1 MNIIKTTSE
10 LSQFCDFAYNFDYIT
25 VDTEFLRERTYY
37 PKLCLIQ
44 LAIPGDQEN
53 SAVLIDPLEENLD
66 LSPLYKLFLGSDI
79 VKVFHAA
86 RQDLEIFFH
95 DQNIIPSPL
104 FDTQLAAMVCGFGEQ
119 VGYETLVRSI
129 CKVNLDKSSRFTDWS
144 LRPLSNNQQQ
154 YALADVTH
162 LRQIYEY
169 LKEQLKRNQRETWL
183 EEELNIL
190 KNPETYITRPNE
202 AWRRIKSRSNSS
214 KFLAIVARLAEFREA
229 YAQKN
234 NIPRNRVLKD
244 DALMELASLKPKS
257 FDDLSR
263 SRLLLRDARK
273 GKIAKGILDS
283 IKAAEDLKFEQ
294 VNYVTKV
301 PKSLNGNSALSDM
314 LRVLLK
320 AKSEQLGV
328 AAKLIANSSDLD
340 SIASGERTVPALSGW
355 RHQIFGREALELC
368 DGKVGLVLQG
378 KNITTI
384 KIEFKASTRK

>member
-1 MNIIKTTSE
+1 MNIIKSTSE
-10 LSQFCDFAYNFDYIT
+10 LSQFCDYAYNFDYIT

-53 SAVLIDPLEENLD
+53 SAVLIDPLERNLD
-66 LSPLYKLFLGSDI
+66 LSPLYKIFLDPDI

-95 DQNIIPSPL
+95 DKNIIPSPL

-144 LRPLSNNQQQ
+144 LRPLSNKQQQ

-169 LKEQLKRNQRETWL
+169 LKEQLKLNERETWL

-214 KFLAIVARLAEFREA
+214 KFLGIVARLAEFRET

-294 VNYVTKV
+294 VNYPTKV
-301 PKSLNGNSALSDM
+301 PKSLNVNSALSDM

-320 AKSEQLGV
+320 AKSEELGV

-384 KIEFKASTRK
+384 KI

>member
-10 LSQFCDFAYNFDYIT
+10 LSKFCTYASKFDYLT

-44 LAIPGDQEN
+44 LAIPSDQEAN
-53 SAVLIDPLEENLD
+53 AVLVDPLDNKLD
-66 LSPLYKLFLGSDI
+66 LSPLYELFLNSNV

-95 DQNIIPSPL
+95 NKSIIPNPL

-144 LRPLSNNQQQ
+144 LRPLTGSQKD

-169 LKEQLKRNQRETWL
+169 LKSELKKNKREAWVQ
-183 EEELNIL
+183 EELNIL

-202 AWRRIKSRSNSS
+202 AWKRIKIRSNSG
-214 KFLAIVARLAEFREA
+214 KFLGIVSKLAEFREK
-229 YAQKN
+229 YAQQN
-234 NIPRNRVLKD
+234 DIPRNRVFKD
-244 DALMELASLKPKS
+244 DALMEIASLKPKS
-257 FDDLSR
+257 FDELSR

-273 GKIAKGILDS
+273 GRIASGILDS
-283 IKAAEDLKFEQ
+283 VKAAQ
-294 VNYVTKV
+294 VSNFDEVSKEV
-301 PKSLNGNSALSDM
+301 KLAKNLNGNSALSEM

-320 AKSEQLGV
+320 AKSEELGV
-328 AAKLIANSSDLD
+328 AAKLIAISADLD
-340 SIASGERTVPALSGW
+340 SLASGERTVPALLGW
-355 RHQIFGREALELC
+355 RHKVFGKDALDLC
-368 DGKVGLVLQG
+368 DGKVGLFLDG
-378 KNITTI
+378 KNIKTF
-384 KIEFKASTRK
+384 KI

>member
-1 MNIIKTTSE
+1 MNIIKSTSE
-10 LSQFCDFAYNFDYIT
+10 LSQFCDYAYNFDYIT

-44 LAIPGDQEN
+44 IAIPGDQEN
-53 SAVLIDPLEENLD
+53 SAVLIDPLEGNLD
-66 LSPLYKLFLGSDI
+66 LSPLYKIFLDSNI

-95 DQNIIPSPL
+95 DKNIIPGPL

-144 LRPLSNNQQQ
+144 LRPLSKNQQQ

-169 LKEQLKRNQRETWL
+169 LKEQLKRNGRETWL

-214 KFLAIVARLAEFREA
+214 KFLGIVARLAEFRET

-257 FDDLSR
+257 FDDLNR

-283 IKAAEDLKFEQ
+283 VKAAEDLKFEQ
-294 VNYVTKV
+294 VDYATKV
-301 PKSLNGNSALSDM
+301 PKSLNGNSALSDL

-320 AKSEQLGV
+320 AKSEELGV

-340 SIASGERTVPALSGW
+340 SIASGDRTVPALSGW

-384 KIEFKASTRK
+384 KI

>member
-1 MNIIKTTSE
+1 MNIIRTTSE
-10 LSQFCDFAYNFDYIT
+10 LSQFCDYAYNFDYIT

-44 LAIPGDQEN
+44 IAIPGDQEN
-53 SAVLIDPLEENLD
+53 SAVLIDPLEGNLD
-66 LSPLYKLFLGSDI
+66 LSPLYKIFLDSNI

-95 DQNIIPSPL
+95 DKNIIPSPL

-154 YALADVTH
+154 YALADVTY

-169 LKEQLKRNQRETWL
+169 LKEQLKRNERETWL

-214 KFLAIVARLAEFREA
+214 KFLGILATLAEFRET

-257 FDDLSR
+257 FDDLNR

-283 IKAAEDLKFEQ
+283 VKAAEDLKFEQ
-294 VNYVTKV
+294 VDYATKV
-301 PKSLNGNSALSDM
+301 PKSLNGNSALSDL

-320 AKSEQLGV
+320 AKSEELGV

-384 KIEFKASTRK
+384 KI

>member
-10 LSQFCDFAYNFDYIT
+10 LSQFCDYAYNFDYIT

-44 LAIPGDQEN
+44 IAIPGDQEN
-53 SAVLIDPLEENLD
+53 SAVLIDPLEGNLD
-66 LSPLYKLFLGSDI
+66 LSPLYKIFLDSNI

-95 DQNIIPSPL
+95 DKNIIPSPL

-169 LKEQLKRNQRETWL
+169 LKEQLKRNGRETWL

-214 KFLAIVARLAEFREA
+214 KFLGIVARLAEFRET

-257 FDDLSR
+257 FDDLNR

-283 IKAAEDLKFEQ
+283 VKEAEDLKFEQ
-294 VNYVTKV
+294 VDYATKV
-301 PKSLNGNSALSDM
+301 SKSLNGNSALSDL

-320 AKSEQLGV
+320 AKSEELGV

-340 SIASGERTVPALSGW
+340 SIASGDRTVPALSGW

-368 DGKVGLVLQG
+368 DGKVGLVIQG

-384 KIEFKASTRK
+384 KI

>member
-10 LSQFCDFAYNFDYIT
+10 LSQFCDYAYNFDYIT

-44 LAIPGDQEN
+44 IAIPGDQEN
-53 SAVLIDPLEENLD
+53 SAVLIDPLEGNLD
-66 LSPLYKLFLGSDI
+66 LSPLYKIFLDSNI

-95 DQNIIPSPL
+95 DKNIIPSPL

-144 LRPLSNNQQQ
+144 LRPLSKNQQQ

-169 LKEQLKRNQRETWL
+169 LKEQLKRNGRETWL

-214 KFLAIVARLAEFREA
+214 KFLGIVARLAEFRET

-257 FDDLSR
+257 FDDLNR

-283 IKAAEDLKFEQ
+283 VKAAEDLKFEQ
-294 VNYVTKV
+294 VNYATKV
-301 PKSLNGNSALSDM
+301 PKSLNGNSALSDL

-320 AKSEQLGV
+320 AKSEELGV

-340 SIASGERTVPALSGW
+340 SIASGDRTVPALSGW

-384 KIEFKASTRK
+384 KI

>member
-10 LSQFCDFAYNFDYIT
+10 LSKFCAHASKFDYLT

-44 LAIPGDQEN
+44 LAFPSDQEDN
-53 SAVLIDPLEENLD
+53 AVLVDPLDNQLD
-66 LSPLYKLFLGSDI
+66 LSPLYELFLNSNV

-95 DQNIIPSPL
+95 DKNIIPNPL

-144 LRPLSNNQQQ
+144 LRPLSDSQKD

-169 LKEQLKRNQRETWL
+169 LKSELKQNKREAWVQ
-183 EEELNIL
+183 EELNIL

-202 AWRRIKSRSNSS
+202 AWKRIKIRSNSS
-214 KFLAIVARLAEFREA
+214 KFLGIVSKLAEFREK
-229 YAQKN
+229 YAQQN
-234 NIPRNRVLKD
+234 DIPRNRVFKD
-244 DALMELASLKPKS
+244 DALMEIASLKPKS
-257 FDDLSR
+257 FDELSR

-273 GKIAKGILDS
+273 GRIASGILES
-283 IKAAEDLKFEQ
+283 VKAAQVSNFEE
-294 VNYVTKV
+294 VNKEVKLA
-301 PKSLNGNSALSDM
+301 KNLNGNSALSEM

-320 AKSEQLGV
+320 AKSEELGV
-328 AAKLIANSSDLD
+328 AAKLIAISADLD
-340 SIASGERTVPALSGW
+340 SLASGERTVPALLGW
-355 RHQIFGREALELC
+355 RHKVFGKDALDLC
-368 DGKVGLVLQG
+368 DGKVGLFLDG
-378 KNITTI
+378 KNIKTF
-384 KIEFKASTRK
+384 KI

>member
-10 LSQFCDFAYNFDYIT
+10 LSQFCQYANNFDYIT

-44 LAIPGDQEN
+44 LAIPSDQDN
-53 SAVLIDPLEENLD
+53 SAVLIDPLEGHLD
-66 LSPLYKLFLGSDI
+66 LAPLYELFLNTDI

-95 DQNIIPSPL
+95 DKNIIPNPI

-169 LKEQLKRNQRETWL
+169 LKEQLKRNERETWL
-183 EEELNIL
+183 EEELNTL

-202 AWRRIKSRSNSS
+202 AWKRIKSRSSSS
-214 KFLAIVARLAEFREA
+214 KFLGIVARLAEFRET

-244 DALMELASLKPKS
+244 DALVELASLKPKS

-320 AKSEQLGV
+320 AKSEELGV

-340 SIASGERTVPALSGW
+340 SLASGERTVPALSGW
-355 RHQIFGREALELC
+355 RHQVFGREALELC

-378 KNITTI
+378 KNIRTI
-384 KIEFKASTRK
+384 KI

>member
-10 LSQFCDFAYNFDYIT
+10 LSQFCDYAYNFDYIT

-44 LAIPGDQEN
+44 IAIPGDQEN
-53 SAVLIDPLEENLD
+53 SAVLIDPLEGNLD
-66 LSPLYKLFLGSDI
+66 LSPLYKIFLDSNI

-95 DQNIIPSPL
+95 DKNIIPSPL

-169 LKEQLKRNQRETWL
+169 LKEQLRRNERETWL

-214 KFLAIVARLAEFREA
+214 KFLGIVARLAEFRET

-257 FDDLSR
+257 FDDLNR

-283 IKAAEDLKFEQ
+283 VKAAEDLKFEQ
-294 VNYVTKV
+294 VDYATKV
-301 PKSLNGNSALSDM
+301 PKSLNGNSALSDL

-320 AKSEQLGV
+320 AKSEELGV

-384 KIEFKASTRK
+384 KI

>member
-10 LSQFCDFAYNFDYIT
+10 LSQFCDYAYNFDYIT

-44 LAIPGDQEN
+44 IAIPGDQEN
-53 SAVLIDPLEENLD
+53 SAVLIDPLEGNLD
-66 LSPLYKLFLGSDI
+66 LSPLYKIFLDSNI

-95 DQNIIPSPL
+95 DKNIIPSPL

-144 LRPLSNNQQQ
+144 LRPLSKNQQQ

-169 LKEQLKRNQRETWL
+169 LKEQLKRNGRETWL

-214 KFLAIVARLAEFREA
+214 KFLGIVARLAEFRET

-257 FDDLSR
+257 FDDLNR

-283 IKAAEDLKFEQ
+283 VKAAEDLKFEQ
-294 VNYVTKV
+294 VDYATKV
-301 PKSLNGNSALSDM
+301 PKSLNGNSALSDL

-320 AKSEQLGV
+320 AKSEELGV

-384 KIEFKASTRK
+384 KI

>member
-10 LSQFCDFAYNFDYIT
+10 LSQFCDYAYNFDYIT

-53 SAVLIDPLEENLD
+53 SAVLIDPLERNLD
-66 LSPLYKLFLGSDI
+66 LSPLYKIFLDPDI

-95 DQNIIPSPL
+95 DKDIIPSPL

-119 VGYETLVRSI
+119 VGYETMVRSI

-144 LRPLSNNQQQ
+144 LRPLSNKQQQ

-169 LKEQLKRNQRETWL
+169 LKEQLKRNERETWL

-214 KFLAIVARLAEFREA
+214 KFLAIVARLAEFRET

-294 VNYVTKV
+294 VNYPTKV
-301 PKSLNGNSALSDM
+301 PKSLNVNSALSDM

-320 AKSEQLGV
+320 AKSEELGV

-355 RHQIFGREALELC
+355 SHQIFGREALELC

-384 KIEFKASTRK
+384 KI

>member
-1 MNIIKTTSE
+1 MNIIKTTPE
-10 LSQFCDFAYNFDYIT
+10 LSQFCDYAYKFDYIT

-44 LAIPGDQEN
+44 LAIPGDREN
-53 SAVLIDPLEENLD
+53 SAVLIDPLEGNLD
-66 LSPLYKLFLGSDI
+66 LSPLYKIFLDSDI

-95 DQNIIPSPL
+95 DKNIIPSPL

-169 LKEQLKRNQRETWL
+169 LKEQLKRNGRESWL

-214 KFLAIVARLAEFREA
+214 KFLGIVARLAEFRET

-257 FDDLSR
+257 FDDLNR

-283 IKAAEDLKFEQ
+283 VKAAEDLKFEQ
-294 VNYVTKV
+294 VNYATKV
-301 PKSLNGNSALSDM
+301 PKSLNVNSALSDM

-320 AKSEQLGV
+320 AKSEELGV

-384 KIEFKASTRK
+384 KI

>member
-1 MNIIKTTSE
+1 MDIIKTTSE
-10 LSQFCDFAYNFDYIT
+10 LSQFCDYAYNFDYIT

-53 SAVLIDPLEENLD
+53 SAVLIDPLEGNLD
-66 LSPLYKLFLGSDI
+66 LSPLYKIFLDSDI

-95 DQNIIPSPL
+95 DKNIIPSPL

-144 LRPLSNNQQQ
+144 LRPLSNKQHQ

-169 LKEQLKRNQRETWL
+169 LKEQLKRNERETWL
-183 EEELNIL
+183 EEELDIL

-214 KFLAIVARLAEFREA
+214 KFLGIVARLAEFRET

-244 DALMELASLKPKS
+244 DALLELASLKPKS

-294 VNYVTKV
+294 VNYATKV
-301 PKSLNGNSALSDM
+301 PKSLNVNSALSDM

-320 AKSEQLGV
+320 AKSEELGV

-378 KNITTI
+378 TNITTI
-384 KIEFKASTRK
+384 KI

>member
-10 LSQFCDFAYNFDYIT
+10 LSKFCTYASKFDYLT

-44 LAIPGDQEN
+44 LAIPSDQEAN
-53 SAVLIDPLEENLD
+53 AVLVDPLDNQLD
-66 LSPLYKLFLGSDI
+66 LSPLYELFLNTNV

-95 DQNIIPSPL
+95 DKNIIPKPL

-144 LRPLSNNQQQ
+144 LRPLTNSQKD

-169 LKEQLKRNQRETWL
+169 LKSELKQNKREAWVQ
-183 EEELNIL
+183 EELNIL

-202 AWRRIKSRSNSS
+202 AWKRIKIRSNSS
-214 KFLAIVARLAEFREA
+214 KFLGIVSKLAEFREK
-229 YAQKN
+229 YAQQN
-234 NIPRNRVLKD
+234 DIPRNRVFKD
-244 DALMELASLKPKS
+244 DALMEIASLKPKS
-257 FDDLSR
+257 FDELSR

-273 GKIAKGILDS
+273 GRIASGILDS
-283 IKAAEDLKFEQ
+283 VKAAQVSNFEE
-294 VNYVTKV
+294 VNKEVKLA
-301 PKSLNGNSALSDM
+301 KNLNGNSALSEM

-320 AKSEQLGV
+320 AKSEELGV
-328 AAKLIANSSDLD
+328 AAKLIAISADLD
-340 SIASGERTVPALSGW
+340 SLASGERTVPALLGW
-355 RHQIFGREALELC
+355 RHKVFGKDALDLC
-368 DGKVGLVLQG
+368 DGKVGLFLDG
-378 KNITTI
+378 KNIKTF
-384 KIEFKASTRK
+384 KI

>member
-10 LSQFCDFAYNFDYIT
+10 LSQFCDYAYNFDYIT

-44 LAIPGDQEN
+44 IAIPGDQEN
-53 SAVLIDPLEENLD
+53 SAVLIDPLEGNLD
-66 LSPLYKLFLGSDI
+66 LSPLYKIFLDSNI

-95 DQNIIPSPL
+95 DKNIIPSPL

-169 LKEQLKRNQRETWL
+169 LKEQLKRNGRETWL

-202 AWRRIKSRSNSS
+202 AWRKIKSRSNSS
-214 KFLAIVARLAEFREA
+214 KFLGIVARLAEFRET

-257 FDDLSR
+257 FDDLNR

-283 IKAAEDLKFEQ
+283 VKAAEDLKFEQ
-294 VNYVTKV
+294 VDYATKV
-301 PKSLNGNSALSDM
+301 PKSLNGNSALSDL

-320 AKSEQLGV
+320 AKSEELGV

-384 KIEFKASTRK
+384 KI

>member
-10 LSQFCDFAYNFDYIT
+10 LSQFCDYAYNFDYIT

-53 SAVLIDPLEENLD
+53 SAVLIDPLEGNLD
-66 LSPLYKLFLGSDI
+66 LSPLYKIFLDSDI

-95 DQNIIPSPL
+95 DKNIIPSPL

-144 LRPLSNNQQQ
+144 LRPLSKNQQQ

-169 LKEQLKRNQRETWL
+169 LKEQLKRNGRETWL

-214 KFLAIVARLAEFREA
+214 KFLGIVARLAEFRET

-257 FDDLSR
+257 FDDLNR

-283 IKAAEDLKFEQ
+283 VKAAEDLKFEQ
-294 VNYVTKV
+294 VDYATKV
-301 PKSLNGNSALSDM
+301 PKSLNGNSALSDL

-320 AKSEQLGV
+320 AKSEELGV

-355 RHQIFGREALELC
+355 RHQVFGREALELC

-378 KNITTI
+378 KNIKTI
-384 KIEFKASTRK
+384 KV

>member
-10 LSQFCDFAYNFDYIT
+10 LSQFCDYAYNFDYIT

-53 SAVLIDPLEENLD
+53 SAVLIDPLEGNLD
-66 LSPLYKLFLGSDI
+66 LSPLYKIFLDPDI

-95 DQNIIPSPL
+95 DKNIIPSPL

-144 LRPLSNNQQQ
+144 LRPLSNKQQQ

-169 LKEQLKRNQRETWL
+169 LKEQLKRNERETWL

-190 KNPETYITRPNE
+190 KNPETYITRPKE

-214 KFLAIVARLAEFREA
+214 KFLGIVARLAEFRET
-229 YAQKN
+229 YAQRN

-294 VNYVTKV
+294 VNYATKV
-301 PKSLNGNSALSDM
+301 PKSLNVNSALSDM

-320 AKSEQLGV
+320 AKSEELGV

-384 KIEFKASTRK
+384 KI

>member
-1 MNIIKTTSE
+1 MNIIKTTTE
-10 LSQFCDFAYNFDYIT
+10 LSQFCDYAYNFDYIT
-25 VDTEFLRERTYY
+25 IDTEFLRERTYY

-44 LAIPGDQEN
+44 LAIPSDRED
-53 SAVLIDPLEENLD
+53 SAVLVDPLEGNLD
-66 LSPLYKLFLGSDI
+66 LSPLYKIFSNSDI

-95 DQNIIPSPL
+95 DKNIIPSPL
-104 FDTQLAAMVCGFGEQ
+104 FDTQLAAMVCGFGDQ

-162 LRQIYEY
+162 LRQIYEH
-169 LKEQLKRNQRETWL
+169 LKEQLKRNERETWL
-183 EEELNIL
+183 EEEFNIL

-214 KFLAIVARLAEFREA
+214 KFLGILARLAEFRET

-244 DALMELASLKPKS
+244 DALIELASLKPKS
-257 FDDLSR
+257 FDDLNR

-294 VNYVTKV
+294 VNYVSKV

-355 RHQIFGREALELC
+355 RHQVFGREALELC

-378 KNITTI
+378 KKITTI
-384 KIEFKASTRK
+384 KI

>member
-10 LSQFCDFAYNFDYIT
+10 LSQFCDYAYNFDYIT

-53 SAVLIDPLEENLD
+53 SAVLIDPLEGNLD
-66 LSPLYKLFLGSDI
+66 LSPLYKLFLDSDI

-214 KFLAIVARLAEFREA
+214 KFLGIVARLAEFRET

-294 VNYVTKV
+294 VNYATKV

-320 AKSEQLGV
+320 AKSEELGV

-384 KIEFKASTRK
+384 KI

>member
-1 MNIIKTTSE
+1 MDIIKTTSE
-10 LSQFCDFAYNFDYIT
+10 LSQFCDYAYNFDYIT

-53 SAVLIDPLEENLD
+53 SAVLIDPLEGNLD
-66 LSPLYKLFLGSDI
+66 LSPLYKIFLDSDI

-95 DQNIIPSPL
+95 DKNIIPSPL

-169 LKEQLKRNQRETWL
+169 LKEQLKRNERETWL

-214 KFLAIVARLAEFREA
+214 KFLGIVARLAEFRET

-273 GKIAKGILDS
+273 GKIAKGIIDS
-283 IKAAEDLKFEQ
+283 IKAAEDLKFEE
-294 VNYVTKV
+294 VNYAIKV
-301 PKSLNGNSALSDM
+301 PKSLNFNSALSDM

-320 AKSEQLGV
+320 AKSEELGV

-378 KNITTI
+378 TNITTI
-384 KIEFKASTRK
+384 KI

>member
-10 LSQFCDFAYNFDYIT
+10 LSKFCTYASKFDYLT

-44 LAIPGDQEN
+44 LAFPSDQEDN
-53 SAVLIDPLEENLD
+53 AVLVDPLDNQLD
-66 LSPLYKLFLGSDI
+66 LSPLYDLFLNSNV

-95 DQNIIPSPL
+95 DKGIIPNPL

-119 VGYETLVRSI
+119 VGYETLVRSV

-144 LRPLSNNQQQ
+144 LRPLSDSQKD

-169 LKEQLKRNQRETWL
+169 LKSELKQNKREAWVQ
-183 EEELNIL
+183 EELNIL

-202 AWRRIKSRSNSS
+202 AWKRIKIRSNSS
-214 KFLAIVARLAEFREA
+214 KFLGIVSKLAEFREK
-229 YAQKN
+229 YAQQN
-234 NIPRNRVLKD
+234 DIPRNRVFKD
-244 DALMELASLKPKS
+244 DALMEIASLKPKS
-257 FDDLSR
+257 FDELSR

-273 GKIAKGILDS
+273 GRIASGILES
-283 IKAAEDLKFEQ
+283 VKAAQVSNFEE
-294 VNYVTKV
+294 VNKEVKLA
-301 PKSLNGNSALSDM
+301 KNLNGNSALSEM

-320 AKSEQLGV
+320 AKSEELGV
-328 AAKLIANSSDLD
+328 AAKLIAISADLD
-340 SIASGERTVPALSGW
+340 SLASGERTVPALLGW
-355 RHQIFGREALELC
+355 RHKVFGKDALDLC
-368 DGKVGLVLQG
+368 NGKVGLFLDG
-378 KNITTI
+378 KNIKTF
-384 KIEFKASTRK
+384 KI

>member
-53 SAVLIDPLEENLD
+53 SAVLIDPLEGNLD
-66 LSPLYKLFLGSDI
+66 LSPLYKLFLDSDI

-214 KFLAIVARLAEFREA
+214 KFLAIVARLAEFRET

-301 PKSLNGNSALSDM
+301 PKSLNGNSALSDL

-320 AKSEQLGV
+320 AKSEELGV

-378 KNITTI
+378 KNIRTI
-384 KIEFKASTRK
+384 KI

>member
-1 MNIIKTTSE
+1 MNIIKTTTE
-10 LSQFCDFAYNFDYIT
+10 LSQFCDYAYNFDYIT
-25 VDTEFLRERTYY
+25 IDTEFLRERTYY

-44 LAIPGDQEN
+44 LAIPSDRED
-53 SAVLIDPLEENLD
+53 SAVLIDPLEGNLD
-66 LSPLYKLFLGSDI
+66 LSPLYKLFSNSDI

-95 DQNIIPSPL
+95 DKNIIPSPL

-144 LRPLSNNQQQ
+144 LRPLSNNQQK

-169 LKEQLKRNQRETWL
+169 LKEQLKRNERETWL
-183 EEELNIL
+183 EEEFNIL

-214 KFLAIVARLAEFREA
+214 NFLGILARLAEFRET

-244 DALMELASLKPKS
+244 DALIELASLKPKS
-257 FDDLSR
+257 FDDLNR

-294 VNYVTKV
+294 VNYVSKV

-320 AKSEQLGV
+320 SKSEELGV

-355 RHQIFGREALELC
+355 RNQVFGREALELC

-378 KNITTI
+378 KKITTI
-384 KIEFKASTRK
+384 KI

>member
-10 LSQFCDFAYNFDYIT
+10 LSQFCDYAYNFDYIT

-53 SAVLIDPLEENLD
+53 SAVLIDPLERNLD
-66 LSPLYKLFLGSDI
+66 LSPLYKIFLDPDI

-95 DQNIIPSPL
+95 DKNIIPSPL

-144 LRPLSNNQQQ
+144 LRPLSNKQQQ

-169 LKEQLKRNQRETWL
+169 LKEQLKRNERETWL

-214 KFLAIVARLAEFREA
+214 KFLGIVARLAEFRET
-229 YAQKN
+229 YAQRN

-273 GKIAKGILDS
+273 GKIATGILDS

-294 VNYVTKV
+294 VNYATKV
-301 PKSLNGNSALSDM
+301 PKSLNVNSALSDM

-320 AKSEQLGV
+320 AKSEELGV

-384 KIEFKASTRK
+384 KI

>member
-10 LSQFCDFAYNFDYIT
+10 LSKFCTYASKFDYLT

-44 LAIPGDQEN
+44 LAFPSDQEDN
-53 SAVLIDPLEENLD
+53 AVLVDPLDNQLD
-66 LSPLYKLFLGSDI
+66 LSPLYDLFLDSNV

-95 DQNIIPSPL
+95 DKNIIPNPL

-119 VGYETLVRSI
+119 VGYETLVRSV

-144 LRPLSNNQQQ
+144 LRPLSDSQKD

-169 LKEQLKRNQRETWL
+169 LKSELKQNKREAWVQ
-183 EEELNIL
+183 EELNIL

-202 AWRRIKSRSNSS
+202 AWKRIKIRSNSS
-214 KFLAIVARLAEFREA
+214 KFLGIVSKLAEFREK
-229 YAQKN
+229 YAQQN
-234 NIPRNRVLKD
+234 DIPRNRVFKD
-244 DALMELASLKPKS
+244 DALMEIASLKPKS
-257 FDDLSR
+257 FDELSR

-273 GKIAKGILDS
+273 GRIASGILDS
-283 IKAAEDLKFEQ
+283 VKAAQVSNFEE
-294 VNYVTKV
+294 VNKEVKLA
-301 PKSLNGNSALSDM
+301 KNLNGNSALSEM

-320 AKSEQLGV
+320 AKSEELGV
-328 AAKLIANSSDLD
+328 AAKLIAISADLD
-340 SIASGERTVPALSGW
+340 SLASGERTVPALLGW
-355 RHQIFGREALELC
+355 RHKVFGKDALDLC
-368 DGKVGLVLQG
+368 DGKVGLFLDG
-378 KNITTI
+378 KNIKTF
-384 KIEFKASTRK
+384 KI

>member
-10 LSQFCDFAYNFDYIT
+10 LSKFCTYASKFDYLT

-44 LAIPGDQEN
+44 LAIPSDQEAN
-53 SAVLIDPLEENLD
+53 AVLVDPLDNKLD
-66 LSPLYKLFLGSDI
+66 LSPLYELFLNSNV

-95 DQNIIPSPL
+95 DKSIIPNPL

-144 LRPLSNNQQQ
+144 LRPLTGSQKD

-169 LKEQLKRNQRETWL
+169 LKSELKKNKREAWVQ
-183 EEELNIL
+183 EELNIL

-202 AWRRIKSRSNSS
+202 AWKRIKIRSNSG
-214 KFLAIVARLAEFREA
+214 KFLGIVSKLAEFREK
-229 YAQKN
+229 YAQQN
-234 NIPRNRVLKD
+234 DIPRNRVFKD
-244 DALMELASLKPKS
+244 DALMEIASLKPKS
-257 FDDLSR
+257 FDELSR

-273 GKIAKGILDS
+273 GRIASGILDS
-283 IKAAEDLKFEQ
+283 VKAAQVSNFEE
-294 VNYVTKV
+294 VNKEVKLA
-301 PKSLNGNSALSDM
+301 KNLNGNSALSEM

-320 AKSEQLGV
+320 AKSEELGV
-328 AAKLIANSSDLD
+328 AAKLIAISADLD
-340 SIASGERTVPALSGW
+340 SLASGERTVPALLGW
-355 RHQIFGREALELC
+355 RHKVFGKDALDLC
-368 DGKVGLVLQG
+368 DGKVGLFLDG
-378 KNITTI
+378 KNIKTF
-384 KIEFKASTRK
+384 KI

>member
-44 LAIPGDQEN
+44 LAIPGDEEN
-53 SAVLIDPLEENLD
+53 SAVLIDPLEGNLD
-66 LSPLYKLFLGSDI
+66 LSPLYKIFLDSDI

-214 KFLAIVARLAEFREA
+214 KFLAIVARLAEFRET

-320 AKSEQLGV
+320 AKSEELGV

-384 KIEFKASTRK
+384 KI

>member
-10 LSQFCDFAYNFDYIT
+10 LSKFCTYASKFDYLT

-44 LAIPGDQEN
+44 LAIPSDQEAN
-53 SAVLIDPLEENLD
+53 AVLVDPLDNQLD
-66 LSPLYKLFLGSDI
+66 LSPLYELFLNTNV

-95 DQNIIPSPL
+95 DKNIIPKPL

-144 LRPLSNNQQQ
+144 LRPLTKSQKD

-169 LKEQLKRNQRETWL
+169 LKSELKQNKREGWVQ
-183 EEELNIL
+183 EELNIL

-202 AWRRIKSRSNSS
+202 AWKRIKTRSNSS
-214 KFLAIVARLAEFREA
+214 KFLGIVSKLAEFREK
-229 YAQKN
+229 YAQQN
-234 NIPRNRVLKD
+234 DIPRNRVFKD
-244 DALMELASLKPKS
+244 DALMEIASLKPKS
-257 FDDLSR
+257 FDELSR

-273 GKIAKGILDS
+273 GRIASGILDS
-283 IKAAEDLKFEQ
+283 VKAAQVSNFEE
-294 VNYVTKV
+294 VNKEVKLA
-301 PKSLNGNSALSDM
+301 KNLNGNSALSEM

-320 AKSEQLGV
+320 AKSEELGV
-328 AAKLIANSSDLD
+328 AAKLIAISADLD
-340 SIASGERTVPALSGW
+340 SLASGERTVPALLGW
-355 RHQIFGREALELC
+355 RHKVFGKDALDLC
-368 DGKVGLVLQG
+368 DGKVGLFLDG
-378 KNITTI
+378 KNIKTF
-384 KIEFKASTRK
+384 KI

>member
-10 LSQFCDFAYNFDYIT
+10 LSKFCAYASKFDYLT

-44 LAIPGDQEN
+44 LAFPSDQEDN
-53 SAVLIDPLEENLD
+53 AVLVDPLDNQLD
-66 LSPLYKLFLGSDI
+66 LSPLYELFLNSNV

-95 DQNIIPSPL
+95 DKNIIPNPL

-144 LRPLSNNQQQ
+144 LRPLSDSQKD

-169 LKEQLKRNQRETWL
+169 LKSELKQNKREAWVQ
-183 EEELNIL
+183 EELNIL

-202 AWRRIKSRSNSS
+202 AWKRIKIRSNSS
-214 KFLAIVARLAEFREA
+214 KFLGIVSKLAEFREK
-229 YAQKN
+229 YAQQN
-234 NIPRNRVLKD
+234 DIPRNRVFKD
-244 DALMELASLKPKS
+244 DALMEIASLKPKS
-257 FDDLSR
+257 FDELSR

-273 GKIAKGILDS
+273 GRIASGILES
-283 IKAAEDLKFEQ
+283 VKAAQVSNFEE
-294 VNYVTKV
+294 VNKEVKLA
-301 PKSLNGNSALSDM
+301 KNLNGNSALSEM

-320 AKSEQLGV
+320 AKSEELGV
-328 AAKLIANSSDLD
+328 AAKLIAISADLD
-340 SIASGERTVPALSGW
+340 SLASGERTVPALLGW
-355 RHQIFGREALELC
+355 RHKVFGKDALDLC
-368 DGKVGLVLQG
+368 DGKVGLFLDG
-378 KNITTI
+378 KNIKTF
-384 KIEFKASTRK
+384 KI

>member
-10 LSQFCDFAYNFDYIT
+10 LSQFCDYAYNFDYIT

-53 SAVLIDPLEENLD
+53 SAVLIDPLERNLD
-66 LSPLYKLFLGSDI
+66 LSPLYKIFLDPDI

-95 DQNIIPSPL
+95 DKNIIPSPL

-144 LRPLSNNQQQ
+144 LRPLSIKQQQ

-169 LKEQLKRNQRETWL
+169 LKEQLKRNERETWL
-183 EEELNIL
+183 EEELDIL
-190 KNPETYITRPNE
+190 KNPDTYITRPHE

-214 KFLAIVARLAEFREA
+214 KFLGIVARLAEFRET

-244 DALMELASLKPKS
+244 DALIELASLKPKS

-283 IKAAEDLKFEQ
+283 IKAAEDLKFEEL
-294 VNYVTKV
+294 NYTTKV
-301 PKSLNGNSALSDM
+301 PKSLNVNSALSDM

-320 AKSEQLGV
+320 AKSEELGV

-384 KIEFKASTRK
+384 KI

>member
-10 LSQFCDFAYNFDYIT
+10 LSKFCTYASKFDYLT

-44 LAIPGDQEN
+44 LAIPSDQEAN
-53 SAVLIDPLEENLD
+53 AVLVDPLDNQLD
-66 LSPLYKLFLGSDI
+66 LSPLYELFLNTNV

-95 DQNIIPSPL
+95 DKNIIPKPL

-129 CKVNLDKSSRFTDWS
+129 CKVNLDKSSRFTNWS
-144 LRPLSNNQQQ
+144 LRPLSDSQKD

-169 LKEQLKRNQRETWL
+169 LKSELKQNKREGWVQ
-183 EEELNIL
+183 EELNIL

-202 AWRRIKSRSNSS
+202 AWKRIKTRSNSS
-214 KFLAIVARLAEFREA
+214 KFLGIVSKLAEFREK
-229 YAQKN
+229 YAQQN
-234 NIPRNRVLKD
+234 DIPRNRVFKD
-244 DALMELASLKPKS
+244 DALMEIASLKPKS
-257 FDDLSR
+257 FDELSR

-273 GKIAKGILDS
+273 GRIASGILES
-283 IKAAEDLKFEQ
+283 VKAAQVSNFEE
-294 VNYVTKV
+294 VNKEVKLA
-301 PKSLNGNSALSDM
+301 KNLNGNSALSEM

-320 AKSEQLGV
+320 AKSEELGV
-328 AAKLIANSSDLD
+328 AAKLIAISADLD
-340 SIASGERTVPALSGW
+340 SLASGERTVPALLGW
-355 RHQIFGREALELC
+355 RHKVFGKDALDLC
-368 DGKVGLVLQG
+368 DGKVGLFLDG
-378 KNITTI
+378 KNIKTF
-384 KIEFKASTRK
+384 KI

>member
-10 LSQFCDFAYNFDYIT
+10 LSQFCDYAYNFDYIT

-53 SAVLIDPLEENLD
+53 SAVLIDPLERNLD
-66 LSPLYKLFLGSDI
+66 LSPLYKIFLDPDI

-95 DQNIIPSPL
+95 DKNIIPSPL

-144 LRPLSNNQQQ
+144 LRPLSNKQQQ

-169 LKEQLKRNQRETWL
+169 LKEQLKRNERETWL

-214 KFLAIVARLAEFREA
+214 KFLGIVARLAEFRET

-283 IKAAEDLKFEQ
+283 IKACLLYTSPSPRDKRQ
-294 VNYVTKV
+294 SRM
-301 PKSLNGNSALSDM
+301 PSSA
-314 LRVLLK
+314 
-320 AKSEQLGV
+320 
-328 AAKLIANSSDLD
+328 
-340 SIASGERTVPALSGW
+340 
-355 RHQIFGREALELC
+355 
-368 DGKVGLVLQG
+368 
-378 KNITTI
+378 
-384 KIEFKASTRK
+384 

>member
-10 LSQFCDFAYNFDYIT
+10 LSKFCTYASKFDYLT

-44 LAIPGDQEN
+44 LAIPSDQEAN
-53 SAVLIDPLEENLD
+53 AVLVDPLDNQLD
-66 LSPLYKLFLGSDI
+66 LSPLYELFLNTNV

-95 DQNIIPSPL
+95 DKNIIPKPL

-144 LRPLSNNQQQ
+144 LRPLTNSQKD

-169 LKEQLKRNQRETWL
+169 LKSELKQNKREGWVQ
-183 EEELNIL
+183 EELNIL

-202 AWRRIKSRSNSS
+202 AWKRIKTRSNSS
-214 KFLAIVARLAEFREA
+214 KFLGIVSKLAEFREK
-229 YAQKN
+229 YAQQN
-234 NIPRNRVLKD
+234 DIPRNRVFKD
-244 DALMELASLKPKS
+244 DALMEIASLKPKS
-257 FDDLSR
+257 FDELSR

-273 GKIAKGILDS
+273 GRIASGILDS
-283 IKAAEDLKFEQ
+283 VKASQVSNFEE
-294 VNYVTKV
+294 VNKEVKLA
-301 PKSLNGNSALSDM
+301 KNLNGNSALSEM

-320 AKSEQLGV
+320 AKSEELGV
-328 AAKLIANSSDLD
+328 AAKLIAISADLD
-340 SIASGERTVPALSGW
+340 SLASGERTVPALLGW
-355 RHQIFGREALELC
+355 RHKVFGKDALDLC
-368 DGKVGLVLQG
+368 DGKVGLFLDG
-378 KNITTI
+378 KNIKTF
-384 KIEFKASTRK
+384 KI

>member
-1 MNIIKTTSE
+1 MKIIKTTLE
-10 LSQFCDFAYNFDYIT
+10 LSQFCDYAYNFDYIT

-53 SAVLIDPLEENLD
+53 SAVLIDPLEGNLD
-66 LSPLYKLFLGSDI
+66 LSSLYKIFLDSDI

-95 DQNIIPSPL
+95 DKNIIPSPL

-144 LRPLSNNQQQ
+144 LRPLSNKQQQ

-169 LKEQLKRNQRETWL
+169 LKEQLKLNERETWL

-214 KFLAIVARLAEFREA
+214 KFLGVVARLAEFRET

-234 NIPRNRVLKD
+234 NIPRNRVMKD

-320 AKSEQLGV
+320 AKAEELGV

-355 RHQIFGREALELC
+355 RHQVFGREALELC
-368 DGKVGLVLQG
+368 DGKVGLVLRG

-384 KIEFKASTRK
+384 KI

>member
-10 LSQFCDFAYNFDYIT
+10 LSKFCAHASKFDYLT

-44 LAIPGDQEN
+44 LAFPSDQEDN
-53 SAVLIDPLEENLD
+53 AVLVDPLDNQLD
-66 LSPLYKLFLGSDI
+66 LSPLYELFLNSNV

-95 DQNIIPSPL
+95 DKNIIPNPL

-119 VGYETLVRSI
+119 VGYETLVRSV

-144 LRPLSNNQQQ
+144 LRPLSDSQKD

-169 LKEQLKRNQRETWL
+169 LKSELKQNKREAWVQ
-183 EEELNIL
+183 EELNIL

-202 AWRRIKSRSNSS
+202 AWKRIKIRSNSG
-214 KFLAIVARLAEFREA
+214 KFLGIVSKLAEFREK
-229 YAQKN
+229 YAQQN
-234 NIPRNRVLKD
+234 DIPRNRVFKD
-244 DALMELASLKPKS
+244 DALMEIASLKPKS
-257 FDDLSR
+257 FDELSR

-273 GKIAKGILDS
+273 GRIASGILES
-283 IKAAEDLKFEQ
+283 VKAAQVSNFEE
-294 VNYVTKV
+294 VNKEVKLA
-301 PKSLNGNSALSDM
+301 KNLNGNSALSEM

-320 AKSEQLGV
+320 AKSEELGV
-328 AAKLIANSSDLD
+328 AAKLIAISADLD
-340 SIASGERTVPALSGW
+340 SLASGERTVPALLGW
-355 RHQIFGREALELC
+355 RHKVFGKDALDLC
-368 DGKVGLVLQG
+368 NGKVGLFLDG
-378 KNITTI
+378 KNIKTF
-384 KIEFKASTRK
+384 KI

>member
-10 LSQFCDFAYNFDYIT
+10 LSQFCDYAYNFDYIT

-53 SAVLIDPLEENLD
+53 SAVLIDPLERNLD
-66 LSPLYKLFLGSDI
+66 LSPLYKIFLDPDI

-95 DQNIIPSPL
+95 DKDIIPSPL

-144 LRPLSNNQQQ
+144 LRPLSNKQQQ

-169 LKEQLKRNQRETWL
+169 LKEQLKRNERETWL

-214 KFLAIVARLAEFREA
+214 KFLGIVARLAEFRET

-294 VNYVTKV
+294 VNYPTKV
-301 PKSLNGNSALSDM
+301 PKSLNVNSALSDM

-320 AKSEQLGV
+320 AKSEELGV

-384 KIEFKASTRK
+384 KI